1 MDDFYVRDSQLSP
14 QDDQTLEDT
23 HASEVSTTKV
33 EEHSPNQ
40 EEHNRRQHKPE
51 NEDRNLLKL
60 KHDEMADQRFLDFM
74 YGKLSL

>member
-1 MDDFYVRDSQLSP
+1 MDDACVRDGKLSTH
-14 QDDQTLEDT
+14 DDRSVEDT